1 VPYRTSRRSWMRGP
15 LGRRMRIETV
25 PLVQV
30 IVLSVVTG
38 TACGKPLF
46 TPPSRLEAFDPND
59 PIHEV
64 VGRWRVEFVHGD
76 AVARGELELTD
87 SVGSPIDRSVVGS
100 QSI

>member
-25 PLVQV
+25 PLVLV

-59 PIHEV
+59 PST
-64 VGRWRVEFVHGD
+64 RWLG
-76 AVARGELELTD
+76 GGGSSSSTGTQSLEE
-87 SVGSPIDRSVVGS
+87 SWSSPIPWVRR
-100 QSI
+100 